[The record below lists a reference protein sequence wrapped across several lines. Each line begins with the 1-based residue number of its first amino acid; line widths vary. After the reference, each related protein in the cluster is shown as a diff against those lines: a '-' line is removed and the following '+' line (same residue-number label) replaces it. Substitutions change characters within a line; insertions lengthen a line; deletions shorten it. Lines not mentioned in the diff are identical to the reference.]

1 MPSLPKVIA
10 TLLDDGP
17 FSGKAAMAYRLS
29 VTAVVLLATAV
40 DVARTVPDVGFG
52 RGPAGVI
59 LELAAQLVL
68 TVDLLL
74 RACHAVV
81 TRPAGRGR
89 GEALRTYL
97 GSPAGVIDLLAA
109 LPYFVELAVPEA
121 GDLDTIL
128 GVVRFLKLA
137 RFSPALETLW
147 SVVRREGR
155 PLQSAAFIMALLL
168 LGTSTALYLAERHV
182 NPHFISIPHTMWW
195 SVATLTTVGYGDA
208 VPVTAV
214 GKLLGGLVALLGIAM
229 FALPASIL
237 ATGFAEEMRR
247 RDFLTIWHMVA
258 KVPFFAGLDAQEIAA
273 ITTLLRTYAAAPGE
287 VLIRAGDIGDR
298 MYFIVGGLVSADFGG
313 AEPALLGDGD
323 FFGEIALL
331 NDSRRTATV
340 RARSRCQLLV
350 LDAKDFSRFLAGSPH
365 VAVIIAETARRRLS
379 QQVGAGLETAAPP
392 A

>member
-1 MPSLPKVIA
+1 MPSFPKAIA

-17 FSGKAAMAYRLS
+17 FAGKTAVGYRLS
-29 VTAVVLLATAV
+29 VAVMVLVATAV
-40 DVARTVPDVGFG
+40 EVLRTVPDLEFG
-52 RGPAGVI
+52 RGPWAAL
-59 LELAAQLVL
+59 LELAAQLLLV
-68 TVDLLL
+68 VDLLL
-74 RACHAVV
+74 RACHAVQ
-81 TRPAGRGR
+81 TRDPDRGP
-89 GEALRTYL
+89 GEALRGYL
-97 GSPAGVIDLLAA
+97 ASPYGLIDLLAA
-109 LPYFVELAVPEA
+109 LPYFITLVSPVP
-121 GDLDTIL
+121 GDLDVVL
-128 GVVRFLKLA
+128 GVARFLKLA
-137 RFSPALETLW
+137 RYSPALETLW